1 MIIVNKNKIM
11 KTYLLLFFLSVLF
24 LSNLNAQTVHLGIKG
39 GANMNKLSGQSF
51 SDKFTFGYHIGG
63 FLEAGIGNKLFIQ
76 PEVFFSQVKQDTSS
90 QFRVIYSSFLGSTQS
105 KIELNYINIPVLI
118 GYKVSNVLTIQAG
131 PQYSILMSKNE
142 TLLQNGKNA
151 FKTGDFSV
159 LAGLQLQASKF
170 SIYGRYA
177 LGLSNLNDIDKVD
190 SWKSQSIQIGIGLA
204 IF

>member
-1 MIIVNKNKIM
+1 M
-11 KTYLLLFFLSVLF
+11 KTYLLLFFFSALF
-24 LSNLNAQTVHLGIKG
+24 LTNLNAQSVHLGIKG

-63 FLEAGIGNKLFIQ
+63 FLEVGIGNKLFIQ
-76 PEVFFSQVKQDTSS
+76 PEVFFSQVKQDTTS
-90 QFRVIYSSFLGSTQS
+90 QFRVIYNNILGSPQS

-118 GYKVSNVLTIQAG
+118 GYKVSNGLTIQAG

-142 TLLQNGKNA
+142 SLLQNGKNA

-159 LAGLQLQASKF
+159 LAGLQLQVSKF
-170 SIYGRYA
+170 RVYGRYA
-177 LGLSNLNDIDKVD
+177 VGLSNLNDIDKVD
-190 SWKSQSIQIGIGLA
+190 SWKNQSVQIGIGLS